1 MRSLLMKLLFLPVV
15 LLLSGCAIVDA
26 LGTGFSA
33 VGDGTKY
40 LVDKMGSQGQP
51 GTAPAGGPT
60 PARAESRVD
69 GGGPLITPAP
79 TDTIEV
85 VPLD

>member
-1 MRSLLMKLLFLPVV
+1 MVVRSLLMKFSLLPVL

-40 LVDKMGSQGQP
+40 LVDKIDDRGAVPAATPSPAQPVPRADGS
-51 GTAPAGGPT
+51 GP
-60 PARAESRVD
+60 V
-69 GGGPLITPAP
+69 ITPAP
-79 TDTIEV
+79 SDTIEV